1 MKKFVSMLI
10 ICLMLVS
17 LCACTQEPQGQTDP
31 GATQPSSQATQ
42 PSQQE
47 SKPSESAD
55 APTESI
61 GQDLKALAE
70 SCIDKTV
77 EELFALIGQPDSSE
91 YAPSCL
97 NPGVGE
103 DGNLFYEDF
112 TVYTYREGDEE
123 VVTYVE

>member
-1 MKKFVSMLI
+1 MKKFVSIL
-10 ICLMLVS
+10 LAALLLLS
-17 LCACTQEPQGQTDP
+17 LCACGEDPQGQTEP
-31 GATQPSSQATQ
+31 QQTQPQTQATE
-42 PSQQE
+42 PSQTE
-47 SKPSESAD
+47 SQPAESTD
-55 APTESI
+55 APTETTAV
-61 GQDLKALAE
+61 DLKALAE

-77 EELFALIGQPDSSE
+77 EELFALIGEPDSKE